1 MAVKNVLNY
10 IRIFIYYRLNSRPQC
25 KTVSGPRVGS
35 VCVFPF
41 TFYNLTFTECTDFWH
56 APGGGDTLYWCATS
70 SNPETDNWGFCGQH
84 CSNSSHLN
92 TVTTTTSTTAAVTS
106 TASDI
111 PESTTSSS
119 ASQSQDPNEST
130 ESSESLAPETSSA
143 HPEGGQNGSESSE
156 AGVDENSPQEST
168 TDTSDIGS
176 LGRDFPGGAGASSCH
191 TVSGPAPGLPCTF
204 PFSHQ
209 GRTYAGCTVTWRTAT
224 PWCSTHTDA
233 QVSQFDIVM

>member
-1 MAVKNVLNY
+1 M
-10 IRIFIYYRLNSRPQC
+10 
-25 KTVSGPRVGS
+25 SGPRVGA

-92 TVTTTTSTTAAVTS
+92 TVTTTTSTTAAVTPA
-106 TASDI
+106 ASDI

-130 ESSESLAPETSSA
+130 ESAES
-143 HPEGGQNGSESSE
+143 SESSE
-156 AGVDENSPQEST
+156 AGVDGNSPQETT

-233 QVSQFDIVM
+233 QVSQLDIVM

>member
-1 MAVKNVLNY
+1 M
-10 IRIFIYYRLNSRPQC
+10 
-25 KTVSGPRVGS
+25 SGPRVGA

-70 SNPETDNWGFCGQH
+70 SNPEPDNWGFCGQH

-92 TVTTTTSTTAAVTS
+92 TVTTTTSTTAAVTPA
-106 TASDI
+106 ASDI

-130 ESSESLAPETSSA
+130 ESAES
-143 HPEGGQNGSESSE
+143 SESSE
-156 AGVDENSPQEST
+156 AGVDGNSPQETT

-233 QVSQFDIVM
+233 QVSQLDIVM